1 MRHIKTVSVQKA
13 SDDVGLIFFQIW
25 LSVFS
30 SILAG
35 ALGLKGK

>member
-13 SDDVGLIFFQIW
+13 SDSAGQIFFQIW

-30 SILAG
+30 SLLAG
-35 ALGLKGK
+35 AFGLKGK